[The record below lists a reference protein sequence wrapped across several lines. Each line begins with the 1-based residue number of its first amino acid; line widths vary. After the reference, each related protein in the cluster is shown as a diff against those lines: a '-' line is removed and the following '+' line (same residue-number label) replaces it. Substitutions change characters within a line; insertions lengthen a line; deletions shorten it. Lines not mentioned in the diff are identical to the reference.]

1 MSAPQS
7 ITDGIHVVRGLV
19 NIYIVETTD
28 GCAVIDTG
36 FPGSTSKIL
45 RAVAAIG
52 RRPDDVRH
60 ILVSHAHPDH
70 MGSAGSLKRETG
82 AAVYANPIDAPIIE
96 AGTPIE
102 VPSNYCDPISSRQL
116 LMIAARSGNV

>member
-1 MSAPQS
+1 MRSPQP
-7 ITDGIHVVRGLV
+7 IIDGIHVVRGLV

-36 FPGSTSKIL
+36 FPGSTSKII
-45 RAVAAIG
+45 RAVTAIG
-52 RRPDDVRH
+52 RKPSDVRH

-82 AAVYANPIDAPIIE
+82 AAVWAHPPRRAHH
-96 AGTPIE
+96 
-102 VPSNYCDPISSRQL
+102 
-116 LMIAARSGNV
+116 